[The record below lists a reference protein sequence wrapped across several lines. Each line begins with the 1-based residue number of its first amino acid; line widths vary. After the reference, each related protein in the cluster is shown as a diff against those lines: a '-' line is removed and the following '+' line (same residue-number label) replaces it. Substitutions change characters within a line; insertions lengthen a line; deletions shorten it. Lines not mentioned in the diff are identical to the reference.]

1 MSAQVPHLSSA
12 TPPTPARFGVAA
24 VALTVVLA
32 AVTLGA
38 WAQAFFGAEAGL
50 RIGNRS
56 GGIVSRLQVCL
67 PGGECLER
75 ASLWPH
81 ESWRVPLPE
90 GVTRAEVSVQ
100 TQGQRQGQG
109 QPVTL
114 DSDRPAQLIVTQGG
128 QIERQ

>member
-1 MSAQVPHLSSA
+1 MSAPVPQLSPVTRPA
-12 TPPTPARFGVAA
+12 PARFGAA
-24 VALTVVLA
+24 APALTVVLA

-38 WAQAFFGAEAGL
+38 WAQALFGAGAGL

-56 GGIVSRLQVCL
+56 GEVVSGVRVCL

-81 ESWRVPLPE
+81 ESWRVPLPR
-90 GVTRAEVSVQ
+90 GVTSAEVSVQ
-100 TQGQRQGQG
+100 AQGQRQGR
-109 QPVTL
+109 PVTL

>member
-1 MSAQVPHLSSA
+1 MSTHLTS
-12 TPPTPARFGVAA
+12 PTSPAPGRFGVAA
-24 VALTVVLA
+24 TTLTVLLA
-32 AVTLGA
+32 ALTLGA
-38 WAQAFFGAEAGL
+38 WAQAFFGADAAL

-56 GGIVSRLQVCL
+56 GGVVSRLQVCL

-100 TQGQRQGQG
+100 GQGQRQAQG
-109 QPVTL
+109 QSVSL
-114 DSDRPAQLIVTQGG
+114 DSGRPAQLIVTQGG
-128 QIERQ
+128 QIEQQ